1 MDGCLQEMPNP
12 LKALDQHVG
21 IALNHYAALLE
32 DHFRCDAI
40 AYVGAIH
47 PVFLS
52 QYLDIIEA
60 IQRSPEKQ
68 NQTNPKRLVIVLTTG
83 GGIVEAVEKMVEI
96 TRHFYDEVFFVI
108 PDAAMSAGTIW
119 CMSGDKIYMDYASSL
134 GPIDPQVATSDG
146 RFVPALGYL
155 DKVNELIKKS
165 SGEGNHLSEAEY
177 LMLKNLDLGMLR
189 RYEQARDLSVSL
201 LKKWLVE
208 YKFKNW
214 NTHRTTNV
222 GTGVTSQEKEERASQ
237 IAKDLSDNNR
247 WHSHGRMIGMKTLQ
261 SEIKLEIDDF
271 SALEPLRTNIR
282 MYSGL
287 LSDYLEKQGIQVM
300 IHNRRVS

>member
-1 MDGCLQEMPNP
+1 MPNP

-21 IALNHYAALLE
+21 IALNHYAGLLE
-32 DHFRCDAI
+32 THFECDAI
-40 AYVGAIH
+40 AYVGSIH
-47 PVFLS
+47 PFFLS
-52 QYLDIIEA
+52 QYLETIEA
-60 IQRSPEKQ
+60 IQNHPDKA
-68 NQTNPKRLVIVLTTG
+68 NQKYPKRLVIVLTTG

-96 TRHFYDEVFFVI
+96 TRHFYEEVFFIV
-108 PDAAMSAGTIW
+108 PDSAMSAGTIW

-134 GPIDPQVATSDG
+134 GPIDPQVATTDG

-165 SGEGNHLSEAEY
+165 TGEGNRLSEAEF

-189 RYEQARDLSVSL
+189 RYEQAKDLSVSL
-201 LKKWLVE
+201 LKKWLVDF
-208 YKFKNW
+208 KFKNW
-214 NTHRTTNV
+214 NVHKATNP
-222 GTGVTSQEKEERASQ
+222 GVPVTPEERVARAEE
-237 IAKDLSDNNR
+237 IANCLSDNNR

-261 SEIKLEIDDF
+261 DDEIKLEIDDY
-271 SALEPLRTNIR
+271 STLEPLRTNIR

-300 IHNRRVS
+300 IHNRRI

>member
-1 MDGCLQEMPNP
+1 MPNP
-12 LKALDQHVG
+12 IKALDQHVG
-21 IALNHYAALLE
+21 LALNHYAGLLE
-32 DHFRCDAI
+32 EHFGCDAI

-47 PVFLS
+47 PVLLS
-52 QYLDIIEA
+52 QYLEVVEYM
-60 IQRSPEKQ
+60 QRNPEKAKQQ
-68 NQTNPKRLVIVLTTG
+68 NMKRLVILLTTG

-96 TRHFYDEVFFVI
+96 TRHFYDEVFFIV

-134 GPIDPQVATSDG
+134 GPIDPQVATNDG

-165 SGEGNHLSEAEY
+165 SGEGNRLSEAEFM
-177 LMLKNLDLGMLR
+177 MLKNLDLGMLR

-201 LKKWLVE
+201 LKKWLVD
-208 YKFKNW
+208 YKFTNW
-214 NTHRTTNV
+214 NTHRTTNAGALV
-222 GTGVTSQEKEERASQ
+222 SPQEKEARAEE
-237 IAKDLSDNNR
+237 IAQCLSDNNR

-271 SALEPLRTNIR
+271 SILEPLRTNIR

-287 LSDYLEKQGIQVM
+287 LSDYIEKQGVQVM
-300 IHNRRVS
+300 IHNRRM